1 MALTSFTQDFILKS
15 GLVVEGTIAVTSST
29 GQTGT
34 MQVLGGA
41 AIAQNLI
48 VGSTASV
55 YGPTQLQNTLN
66 VAGQSTLAQ
75 LTATITTVTQLT
87 VMNDQVVYGNLGVTG
102 TTHLYSTLAV
112 DGNTQFRGALN
123 TFSGALIVT
132 GTNTFTVG
140 SGASDFGGTVDIGGV
155 AHLNNTTS
163 ADTSKNGS
171 LVVAGGVYID
181 KNLVVAS
188 TSSNTG
194 TSSQNAL
201 FVAGG
206 LWVDKNLTVA
216 GPAVFSDTVVFNGT
230 ATYVYSTNTYYT
242 DNIIEIHTPPGGVG
256 SQWPGGD
263 GKDIGFRFHHF
274 ANNTDTNSALV
285 LAYDTKYLEWYGS
298 GAESNTGTFA
308 GATYGA
314 FKTGYIQLTGV
325 TTATSTTTGALQVA
339 GGISASNIYADG
351 ELRGNTLKAANL
363 SGNNYGIV
371 YSDPTG
377 LLVNANNVTYSTTL
391 QYLTGR
397 IEYANTATN
406 IAGGA
411 AGSLLVQT
419 STGVTYSL
427 PIGNEGAVLLVKNS
441 LPYWQDQYAPDYA
454 NTATNVKNG
463 LANQIPYQTA
473 PGVTGFSNSLVFN
486 GTTFTTTNIV
496 LTGNTNATNTYSGTL
511 QVAGGAAI
519 GQDLYVGGSIYV
531 GGNVLLDGVGLDTVR
546 GTTAT
551 FVNINVTGTNYALT
565 VTNGIYVGTTVT
577 TDMMIVRSTVESTGT
592 TASNALYVK
601 GGLGVDGT
609 AFFGGSIKVGNN
621 IVGTNQVS
629 SIAGVFFGD
638 QYGFNALYAGTS
650 DYTPLPSTVLQLT
663 ANTNDYVQSNFQ
675 NTNNGAKASTDWVLT
690 SADGANFANFIDT
703 GITSGSWD
711 GTQDGSIG
719 TAVGPNDGYLYVQGN
734 TSTIGQG
741 NLTIGASSTGSV
753 IRFMAGGVGAESIV
767 ATINAPNT
775 QSTSTSSGAFVLKG
789 GAGISQN
796 LYVGGDLSTNKLRIS
811 STENSTSTSS
821 GALTVA
827 GGIGI
832 GGTLYA
838 GDIYSNGALVSGGVV
853 SNFTATTATVTT
865 TLTVQGKIITTLV
878 TSTNT
883 LTLSSNA
890 GYNLNITAG
899 GYQTTFLSSGT
910 IRPSGALIGGLN
922 DNNLVDVTSSTG
934 ALLLQGGAYGVHI
947 VTSSSNYSWNFN
959 TDGTL
964 AAPGNISA
972 PTITV
977 TSSTN
982 ATNTTSGSLQ
992 VIGGVGIGLDL
1003 VVGSAVHIGTTAT
1016 NVVIPAVYSGNSLL
1030 ANYTSN
1036 VINTNSSQNLDT
1048 FLTANYRTAKYLI
1061 QIVDG
1066 AKIHVQE
1073 MLLFHNGTNVYMNIY
1088 AISTTQGE
1096 LGDFDASVVGG
1107 NTIALSFIPNY
1118 TPTAMVI
1125 KVARTTLTA

>member
-15 GLVVEGTIAVTSST
+15 GLSVEGTIAVTSST

-48 VGSTASV
+48 VGSTATI
-55 YGPTQLQNTLN
+55 YGPTQLENTLN
-66 VAGQSTLAQ
+66 VKGQSTLWQ

-87 VMNDQVVYGNLGVTG
+87 VMNDEVVYGSLNVTG
-102 TTHLYSTLAV
+102 TTYLHNTLVV
-112 DGNTQFRGALN
+112 DGNSQFSGSLN

-155 AHLNNTTS
+155 AHLNNTTL
-163 ADTSKNGS
+163 ADISKNGS
-171 LVVAGGVYID
+171 LVVAGGVYVD
-181 KNLVVAS
+181 KNLIVAS

-206 LWVDKNLTVA
+206 LWVEKNLTVA
-216 GPAVFSDTVVFNGT
+216 GPTVFSDTVTFNGT
-230 ATYVYSTNTYYT
+230 ATYVYSTNTFYT
-242 DNIIEIHTPPGGVG
+242 DNILELHTPPGGVD

-285 LAYDTKYLEWYGS
+285 LAYDTKYLEWYS
-298 GAESNTGTFA
+298 TGAESNTGTFG
-308 GATYGA
+308 GASYGT
-314 FKTGYIQLTGV
+314 FKTGYIQLTGT
-325 TTATSTTTGALQVA
+325 TTATNTTTGALQVA
-339 GGISASNIYADG
+339 GGIAASNLYASG
-351 ELRGNTLKAANL
+351 EIRAGTLKAGDLGSN
-363 SGNNYGIV
+363 SYGIV
-371 YSDPTG
+371 YSDPG
-377 LLVNANNVTYSTTL
+377 GRLVNASNVTYSTGL

-397 IEYANTATN
+397 IEYSNTATN
-406 IAGGA
+406 VAGGA
-411 AGSLLVQT
+411 AGSLLFQT

-427 PIGNEGAVLLVKNS
+427 PIGNNGDTLIVKDN
-441 LPYWQDQYAPDYA
+441 LPYWKTNYSPDYA

-473 PGVTGFSNSLVFN
+473 PGVTGFSTDLVFN

-496 LTGNTNATNTYSGTL
+496 VTGNTNASNTYSGAL
-511 QVAGGAAI
+511 QVKGGAAI
-519 GQDLYVGGSIYV
+519 GQDLFVGGSIYV
-531 GGNVLLDGVGLDTVR
+531 GGNVFLDGVGLDTVQ

-577 TDMMIVRSTVESTGT
+577 TDMMIVRSTLASTST
-592 TASNALYVK
+592 TASNALYVA
-601 GGLGVDGT
+601 GGLGVAGH
-609 AFFGGSIKVGNN
+609 ALFGGSIKVGNN

-629 SIAGVFFGD
+629 GIAGIFYGN
-638 QYGFNALYAGTS
+638 QYGFDALYAGTS
-650 DYTPLPSTVLQLT
+650 DYVPLPSTVLQTT
-663 ANTNDYVQSNFQ
+663 ANINDYAQNNFQ
-675 NTNNGAKASTDWVLT
+675 NTSTGATASTDWVAT
-690 SADGANFANFIDT
+690 AGDGNDTTNYIDMGIVTAN
-703 GITSGSWD
+703 WD
-711 GTQDGSIG
+711 GTQLNSLG
-719 TAVGPNDGYLYVQGN
+719 TALGANDGYLYVQGGTGGGN
-734 TSTIGQG
+734 LVLGARATGTNVKIVAGGYGAEYTAAVFREPNVNATST
-741 NLTIGASSTGSV
+741 TTGTLSV
-753 IRFMAGGVGAESIV
+753 VGGVGI
-767 ATINAPNT
+767 
-775 QSTSTSSGAFVLKG
+775 GLDLF
-789 GAGISQN
+789 
-796 LYVGGDLSTNKLRIS
+796 VGGTLNVNKLSIR

-838 GDIYSNGALVSGGVV
+838 GDIYSNGALVSGGIV

-865 TLTVQGKIITTLV
+865 TLTVQGKIITSLV

-883 LTLSSNA
+883 LTLSSNV

-910 IRPSGALIGGLN
+910 IRPSGALIGGNN
-922 DNNLVDVTSSTG
+922 DSNVVDVTSSTG
-934 ALLLQGGAYGVHI
+934 ALLLQGGEHGVQI
-947 VTSSSNYSWNFN
+947 ITSSSNYSWNFN

-964 AAPGNISA
+964 DAPGNISA
-972 PTITV
+972 PTTTI

-982 ATNTTSGSLQ
+982 ATNTTSGALQ
-992 VIGGVGIGLDL
+992 VVGGVGIGLDL
-1003 VVGSAVHIGTTAT
+1003 VVGKSVHVGTTAS
-1016 NVVIPAVYSGNSLL
+1016 NVVVSAVYSGNSLY

-1036 VINTNSSQNLDT
+1036 VISTDTSQNLDN
-1048 FLTANYRTAKYLI
+1048 FLTAEYRTAKYLV
-1061 QIVDG
+1061 QITDG
-1066 AKIHVQE
+1066 SKIHVQE
-1073 MLLFHNGTNVYMNIY
+1073 MLLFQDGSNVYMNIY
-1088 AISTTQGE
+1088 AISTNQGE
-1096 LGDFDASVVGG
+1096 LGDFDASVTGG
-1107 NTIALSFIPNY
+1107 NTMTLAFTPNY